1 MPCAKAIRK
10 SLIFTEVIL
19 ICDKLE
25 SKEENVTPAYLTG
38 EKKKKACASC
48 KKGNYCF
55 SLVSRARHCQ
65 LMQFQFS
72 SKFPC

>member
-38 EKKKKACASC
+38 EKKKK
-48 KKGNYCF
+48 KHVQVVRKEIIVFLWFQG
-55 SLVSRARHCQ
+55 LVTVN
-65 LMQFQFS
+65 
-72 SKFPC
+72 